1 MVEDGTRPE
10 AIARAEAE
18 GRVTDLDVRPD
29 LLAGREPFSRIM
41 AAVAALPAGHVL
53 RLRAIFEPVPLYR
66 VLGRQ
71 GFDHWTECRAE
82 DDWVVSFFR
91 PHEVAAPTVQS
102 VQSQQAGGP
111 AATEGPAAAGEPAT
125 DGDVVVLD
133 VRGLEP
139 PEPLS
144 RTLEALERLPEHASL
159 LQIND
164 RVPQFLL
171 PRLAE
176 RGFTWQILCVSP
188 DEVRVI
194 IRRAG
199 EQPP

>member
-1 MVEDGTRPE
+1 MAVDGTRPE

-41 AAVAALPAGHVL
+41 AAVAGLPAGHVL

-71 GFDHWTECRAE
+71 GFDHWTERRAE
-82 DDWVVSFFR
+82 DDWVVWFVR
-91 PHEVAAPTVQS
+91 GTETVAAPQ
-102 VQSQQAGGP
+102 P
-111 AATEGPAAAGEPAT
+111 ARAAEPAVE
-125 DGDVVVLD
+125 GDPAVVVLD

-139 PEPLS
+139 PEPMT

-159 LQIND
+159 LQINE
-164 RVPQFLL
+164 RVPRFLL

-176 RGFTWQILCVSP
+176 RGFAWEILHESA
-188 DEVRVI
+188 DEVRVM
-194 IRRAG
+194 IRRASG
-199 EQPP
+199 